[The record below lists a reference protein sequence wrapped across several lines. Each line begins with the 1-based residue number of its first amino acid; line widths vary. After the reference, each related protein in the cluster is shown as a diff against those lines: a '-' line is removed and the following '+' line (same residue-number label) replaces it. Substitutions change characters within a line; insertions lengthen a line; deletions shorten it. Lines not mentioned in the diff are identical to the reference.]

1 MSEKTPPSI
10 RYNNPGAMWGGNALT
25 RKWGETGNV
34 GLKDG
39 TGQGNTIA
47 VFPSKAIGA
56 CAQFDLWRSSKN
68 YRNKRLADAIRTWS
82 GGNSANA
89 YVAFLIARVP
99 GLTANTVINE
109 AYLKSPNGIALM
121 KAQAWHEAGR
131 EYPMTAA
138 EWAQAQAKVF
148 GQPSAINSTAATITT
163 TAAGAAIAV
172 KAGWSG
178 AQIAALVM
186 TMLAAGLVG
195 YLIMRARSTR
205 SAA

>member
-1 MSEKTPPSI
+1 MTDPASI
-10 RYNNPGAMWGGNALT
+10 RYNNPGAMWGGNALV
-25 RKWGETGNV
+25 RKWGATANI

-47 VFPSKAIGA
+47 MFPSKVAGA

-68 YRNKRLADAIRTWS
+68 YRNKRLADALRIWS
-82 GGNSANA
+82 GGNSVNA
-89 YVAFLIARVP
+89 YIAFLTARVP
-99 GLTANTVINE
+99 GLTASTVINE
-109 AYLKSPNGIALM
+109 AYLRSPNGIALM

-131 EYPMTAA
+131 QYPMTDA

-148 GQPSAINSTAATITT
+148 GQPSATKSTAAVVVT
-163 TAAGAAIAV
+163 TAAGAGVAV

-186 TMLAAGLVG
+186 TMLASGLVG
-195 YLIMRARSTR
+195 YLVVRARSTR

>member
-1 MSEKTPPSI
+1 MTAASI
-10 RYNNPGAMWGGNALT
+10 RYNNPGAMWGGNALV
-25 RKWGETGNV
+25 RKWGATANV

-47 VFPSKAIGA
+47 VFPSKVAGA

-82 GGNSANA
+82 GGNSVNA
-89 YVAFLIARVP
+89 YIAFLTARVP
-99 GLTANTVINE
+99 GLTAGTVINA

-121 KAQAWHEAGR
+121 KAQAWHEAG
-131 EYPMTAA
+131 EKYPMTDA

-148 GQPSAINSTAATITT
+148 GQPSAAKSTAVVLT
-163 TAAGAAIAV
+163 TAAAAAGGAG

-178 AQIAALVM
+178 AQIAAMVM
-186 TMLAAGLVG
+186 AVLAAGLVG
-195 YLIMRARSTR
+195 YLVVRARNKR
-205 SAA
+205 SEA

>member
-1 MSEKTPPSI
+1 MTDPASI

-25 RKWGETGNV
+25 RKWGETRNV
-34 GLKDG
+34 ALNDG
-39 TGQGNTIA
+39 KGQGNTIA
-47 VFPSKAIGA
+47 FFPSKVIGA

-82 GGNSANA
+82 GGNSWAQ
-89 YVAFLIARVP
+89 YVAFLTARVP
-99 GLTANTVINE
+99 GLTASTVIDE
-109 AYLKSPNGIALM
+109 AYLKSVNGIALM

-131 EYPMTAA
+131 EYPMTDA
-138 EWAQAQAKVF
+138 EWALAQTKVF
-148 GQPSAINSTAATITT
+148 GQPSATKSATAVVVT
-163 TAAGAAIAV
+163 TAAAAGGAA

-186 TMLAAGLVG
+186 TMLALGLVG
-195 YLIMRARSTR
+195 YLVMRARSTR